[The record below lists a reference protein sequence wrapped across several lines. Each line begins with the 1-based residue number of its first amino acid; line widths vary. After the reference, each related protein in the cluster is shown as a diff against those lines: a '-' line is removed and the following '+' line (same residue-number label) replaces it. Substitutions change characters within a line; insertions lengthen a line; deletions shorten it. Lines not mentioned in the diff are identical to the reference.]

1 MAELT
6 EKPPQTQ
13 KTSFV
18 PKTGTAEI
26 KLVITVAPHK
36 DICPQGRTYPKKA
49 TPIRRRRIEHL

>member
-36 DICPQGRTYPKKA
+36 DIWPQEEHTLKKQFLLK
-49 TPIRRRRIEHL
+49 EEEL